1 MFEWSVECCVYGSIC
16 VFLVI
21 TASLHSF
28 DEANLSPY
36 CEVSPNVEWHACEV
50 HKFCWS
56 ELMVLAFCTKSISLE
71 ASCLSCSSVSR
82 NETTESKC
90 NIYVLREVFPQSRQ
104 VNSITQNSCV
114 VVIYML
120 RRHSII
126 TFQCRRLQVIRPQI
140 CLSH

>member
-56 ELMVLAFCTKSISLE
+56 ELMVSCILHQVDFFGSIMFVML
-71 ASCLSCSSVSR
+71 
-82 NETTESKC
+82 KC
-90 NIYVLREVFPQSRQ
+90 K
-104 VNSITQNSCV
+104 
-114 VVIYML
+114 
-120 RRHSII
+120 
-126 TFQCRRLQVIRPQI
+126 
-140 CLSH
+140 